1 MQLYKNACDV
11 FKRPSKSIEPF
22 AETKIDRKRKH
33 SNRQL
38 CFFMHTFFKSCAVKC
53 IPEAN

>member
-22 AETKIDRKRKH
+22 AETKIDRKRKT
-33 SNRQL
+33 Q
-38 CFFMHTFFKSCAVKC
+38 
-53 IPEAN
+53 